1 MKNRFS
7 NLAGLLAA
15 ALTLTG
21 SLALYAPSSRA
32 QTPPML
38 EQQGVLEPAVDEYPL
53 DLAAGDVITIR
64 MNSEDFDTLL
74 ILLGPD
80 GEEVAFNDDSEGS
93 LNSRIVYA
101 ATEAGQ
107 YTVVARSYAGNGGN
121 YQLRVA
127 PATAYEVSFSQAQRS
142 LQDGNYEAAIAALTE
157 AISLNPDGAEAYLT
171 RVDAYFGMV
180 YMEMEAQGLFF
191 EGPDDIPAEYR
202 TAIVD
207 DFLAAADIYEADGD
221 AFSAS
226 SLREQAEYIRTGEFP
241 DAPEF
246 DAAPEG

>member
-7 NLAGLLAA
+7 HLAGLLAA
-15 ALTLTG
+15 AITLTG

-32 QTPPML
+32 QTSPLL
-38 EQQGVLEPAVDEYPL
+38 EQQGVLEPAIDEYPI
-53 DLAAGDVITIR
+53 DLATGDVITIR

-93 LNSRIVYA
+93 LNSRIVYTA
-101 ATEAGQ
+101 QEAGQ
-107 YTVVARSYAGNGGN
+107 YTIVARSYAGNGGN

-127 PATAYEVSFSQAQRS
+127 PATAYEVSLSQAQLS
-142 LQDGNYEAAIAALTE
+142 LQEGNYEAAIAALTE
-157 AISLNPDGAEAYLT
+157 AISLNPDGAEAYLA

-180 YMEMEAQGLFF
+180 YTEMEAQGQFF
-191 EGPDDIPAEYR
+191 EGPDDIPAAYR

-207 DFLAAADIYEADGD
+207 DFLAAAAIYEAEGD
-221 AFSAS
+221 AFSAQ

-241 DAPEF
+241 EPSPV
-246 DAAPEG
+246 PEG

>member
-15 ALTLTG
+15 AITLTG

-38 EQQGVLEPAVDEYPL
+38 DQQGVLEPAINEYPI
-53 DLAAGDVITIR
+53 DLATGDVITIR

-93 LNSRIVYA
+93 LNSRIVYT
-101 ATEAGQ
+101 ATETGQ

-121 YQLRVA
+121 YQIQVA
-127 PATAYEVSFSQAQRS
+127 PATAYEVSLSQAQLF
-142 LQDGNYEAAIAALTE
+142 LQEGNYDAAIAALTE
-157 AISLNPDGAEAYLT
+157 AISLNPDGAEAYLA

-191 EGPDDIPAEYR
+191 EGPDDIPDEYR

-207 DFLAAADIYEADGD
+207 DFLAAADIYEAEGD

-241 DAPEF
+241 EPSP
-246 DAAPEG
+246 APEG